1 MRFIENLHR
10 RRALAAKAW
19 AARVF
24 VHAVARVP
32 QTWTPVLRKT
42 RSLIQSSSSLRP
54 DATLPEMLAAR
65 IWRSYTATAAACHAS
80 RGLFGRFWSIDGAR
94 NRSGRL
100 ARVRASASARRQAAT
115 LAWAPDSRTSGIG
128 WPANS

>member
-42 RSLIQSSSSLRP
+42 RGPIKSSSSLRP

-80 RGLFGRFWSIDGAR
+80 RGLFGVFWSPDGGL
-94 NRSGRL
+94 NRSARL
-100 ARVRASASARRQAAT
+100 ARFSVSASARRQAAT
-115 LAWAPDSRTSGIG
+115 RAWSPDSRTSGI
-128 WPANS
+128 